1 MSREFQVRRS
11 VLLTRLNA
19 SVDSFLWSE
28 QGQKNR
34 DRILAETNHN
44 EALDKYCFDQIRA
57 SREGTTK
64 TRTFHIDQIREFA
77 KELFSMRK
85 VGESP
90 KLRSQNIG
98 DQGRRRCHREGVR
111 AASDGAFV
119 VEPADQDKGGP
130 RPGQGRQAVRAGA
143 PAAGDALLAEAAG
156 RRRWARRRRR
166 RV

>member
-1 MSREFQVRRS
+1 MLEISLKVGIIDDLFPCCRQDWDRFESLSGKMSREFQVRRS

-64 TRTFHIDQIREFA
+64 TRTFH
-77 KELFSMRK
+77 
-85 VGESP
+85 
-90 KLRSQNIG
+90 RSN
-98 DQGRRRCHREGVR
+98 
-111 AASDGAFV
+111 S
-119 VEPADQDKGGP
+119 
-130 RPGQGRQAVRAGA
+130 
-143 PAAGDALLAEAAG
+143 
-156 RRRWARRRRR
+156 
-166 RV
+166 